1 MEHTLRAMRITV
13 APMGVFMTASEAN
26 RQRVLTLLLA
36 EREQMCT
43 SVWAVTDGPVD
54 GVSRVP
60 IGWSPM
66 LPQPFPNSDFG
77 MENDRRQSHR
87 NPQTAPSRAGNA
99 LWAVIES

>member
-1 MEHTLRAMRITV
+1 MEHTLRATRITV

-43 SVWAVTDGPVD
+43 SVWAVIDGPVD

-60 IGWSPM
+60 IGWSPII
-66 LPQPFPNSDFG
+66 PQP
-77 MENDRRQSHR
+77 ENDIGDGLAVTRQQLKIPARSEEHTSEL
-87 NPQTAPSRAGNA
+87 QSRQY
-99 LWAVIES
+99 

>member
-60 IGWSPM
+60 IGSSPI
-66 LPQPFPNSDFG
+66 LPQP
-77 MENDRRQSHR
+77 ENGIGDGLPVIVRHEH
-87 NPQTAPSRAGNA
+87 AKLEKAERA
-99 LWAVIES
+99 

>member
-54 GVSRVP
+54 GVSSVP
-60 IGWSPM
+60 IGWSPILSQPENSIGDG
-66 LPQPFPNSDFG
+66 LP
-77 MENDRRQSHR
+77 
-87 NPQTAPSRAGNA
+87 
-99 LWAVIES
+99 VIRPERILPL

>member
-66 LPQPFPNSDFG
+66 VTFRVSRTTMSQPAAHISP
-77 MENDRRQSHR
+77 
-87 NPQTAPSRAGNA
+87 
-99 LWAVIES
+99 LAVNRK